1 LLPFDKPIVIVA
13 DDADAAAQAVIRLVR
28 VGIERVAGYIASM
41 DAFPTTPLAQLTVQE
56 LRGESPAILD
66 VRRRAEFAES
76 HLPGAKNIP
85 LDELSERLTEVDRK
99 HPLAVICAGGYRSS
113 IASSILARAGFT
125 NIRNVQGGTEAWE
138 RQGGRAVD

>member
-1 LLPFDKPIVIVA
+1 
-13 DDADAAAQAVIRLVR
+13 
-28 VGIERVAGYIASM
+28 
-41 DAFPTTPLAQLTVQE
+41 VQD

-76 HLPGAKNIP
+76 HIPGAKNIP
-85 LDELSERLTEVDRK
+85 LDELPERMDEVDRD

-125 NIRNVQGGTEAWE
+125 NVRNVQGGTEEWQ
-138 RQGGRAVD
+138 RQNGRAVD